1 MWEVSKYMLIYL
13 CMCIINL
20 LFLLIGYSMGKNNL
34 EKTAHNIKE
43 SIFKSDMEEYEAV
56 EVED

>member
-1 MWEVSKYMLIYL
+1 MLIYL

-20 LFLLIGYSMGKNNL
+20 LFLLLGYSMGKNNL
-34 EKTAHNIKE
+34 EKTAHSIKE
-43 SIFKSDMEEYEAV
+43 SIFKSDVEEYEAV